1 MGKKNKKKGLGSA
14 KTEAKAAKKAEKAA
28 KKARAA
34 TGDKD
39 VEAYLAEIEAREE
52 AAEEVTVHTDVPAPS
67 PRTSFSMVASPV
79 REDNLIMFGGERF
92 TGDKGE
98 FYADLYEFH
107 TEKRTWT
114 RYASTIRPAP
124 RSSHAVAVYK
134 HWMYLFGGE
143 FSNPSLSQYKHFKD
157 LWRLDLT
164 DMEWER
170 IDIRGGP
177 TARSGHRMAVA
188 RGKLFVF
195 GGFMDSGYDS
205 VKHYNDLYYVD
216 LQADD
221 LAWKKVEFSS
231 FDIVP
236 SPRSGFQ
243 WGVVDNDII
252 LYGGYSREL
261 VKSAKNISHK
271 QKKKGGGAVEQAM
284 QARGIVQTDLYR
296 LSTETMKFNKIK
308 KSGYGPSARSGFGM
322 TVFKGNLVVFGG
334 VEDDENEADLES
346 VFHADLFAL
355 DMKRRKWY
363 PMTLRRK
370 GGKKRRRR
378 RKGAGPSS
386 AGANVEMV
394 ENEEAPGT
402 QVMDIVDDDATEVQ
416 AEEDDGEELDT
427 EKMEA
432 ALKEQEE
439 EELAPCG
446 RFNANVALVK
456 NVLYIAG
463 GCVEKEEEEITLD
476 DIWAIDLSKLDEFQ
490 QVKKLSDECTKWVA
504 SDSEEENAEDEE
516 MENVEEE
523 DGNMEDDSDEEN
535 SRSKRLDRRDRLRK
549 RMENTGGDKLTP
561 MVNEKLKDFFE
572 RTKNDWIGEV
582 HEALGIGGKEL
593 RREAF
598 GWAYKRYWEIKPS
611 LRELELLEAELKAE
625 EELEKQFAQAELES
639 KRARSRR

>member
-1 MGKKNKKKGLGSA
+1 M
-14 KTEAKAAKKAEKAA
+14 
-28 KKARAA
+28 
-34 TGDKD
+34 
-39 VEAYLAEIEAREE
+39 EAYLAEIEAREE
-52 AAEEVTVHTDVPAPS
+52 AEAEVAIHNDVPAPS
-67 PRTSFSMVASPV
+67 PRTAFSMVANPIRDDS
-79 REDNLIMFGGERF
+79 LIFFGGERF

-107 TEKRTWT
+107 TEKRSWT
-114 RYASTIRPAP
+114 KYTSTNRPTP

-134 HWMYLFGGE
+134 QWMYLFGGE

-188 RGKLFVF
+188 RGRLFVF

-205 VKHYNDLYYVD
+205 VKHYNDLFYVD
-216 LQADD
+216 LTADD
-221 LAWKKVEFSS
+221 LSWKKVEFNS

-243 WGVVDNDII
+243 WGVIDNDIV

-261 VKSAKNISHK
+261 MKSAKTVSHK
-271 QKKKGGGAVEQAM
+271 QKKKGGGAMEQAM
-284 QARGIVQTDLYR
+284 QARGIVQSDLYR
-296 LSTETMKFNKIK
+296 LSTESLKWNKLK

-322 TVFKGNLVVFGG
+322 TIHKGNLVVFGG
-334 VEDDENEADLES
+334 VEDDETEADLES
-346 VFHADLFAL
+346 AFHADLFAL
-355 DMKRRKWY
+355 DMKRRKWF

-370 GGKKRRRR
+370 GAKKRRRR

-386 AGANVEMV
+386 AGANVE
-394 ENEEAPGT
+394 NEDAPST
-402 QVMDIVDDDATEVQ
+402 EVMDIVDEEVETQ
-416 AEEDDGEELDT
+416 VEEDDDGEELDM

-446 RFNANVALVK
+446 RFNSSVALLK

-463 GCVEKEEEEITLD
+463 GCVEKEEKEITLD
-476 DIWAIDLSKLDEFQ
+476 DIWSIDLSKLDEFH
-490 QVKKLSDECTKWVA
+490 QVKKLSDECSKWVA
-504 SDSEEENAEDEE
+504 SDSEEEKEDGDEE
-516 MENVEEE
+516 MEDEDDEDEE
-523 DGNMEDDSDEEN
+523 MEDDSDEEN
-535 SRSKRLDRRDRLRK
+535 TRSKRLDRRDRLRK
-549 RMENTGGDKLTP
+549 RMQNTGGDKLTP

-611 LRELELLEAELKAE
+611 LKELEILEAELKAE